1 MNLPLELYRQSPGA
15 ALKNATTFEFPF
27 GQIDRL
33 GAPLWNVIL
42 LTEDGALN
50 DGFGYG
56 PTLERAQTSA
66 WGEAIEWFHARAA
79 LKQIPRVFASYA
91 ELCERGENALDPVSL
106 NLQVGTHYTPDSPLQ
121 WIEVARHPDGETALV
136 PIEFVAPRY
145 ADIAATATAS
155 DFVSVPITNGLGAGP
170 TFERALAHGVL
181 ELLQRDGNSVS
192 YRALDRGVRVELDE
206 VRDPQTRALLQHLE
220 AEGVEILVKVAALD
234 FGMTNLYVVGYDRD
248 LGRAPLPIALSA
260 CGEAV
265 HPDREVALG
274 KALHEFCMARARKT
288 FNHGPLGPI
297 RALAPDGYL
306 RAFRPATMRSE
317 DDRALNQMRDWMNLT
332 HQQFFDMLREPIF
345 AVQETVKFS
354 DLPTTPIR
362 DDAQLLQLLTDRL
375 NAENLEIYF
384 SQFTPP
390 GANVCVLKAVV
401 PGLEVETM
409 TYQRIGARNLQ
420 RLLERNLPL
429 VGLGNAPASARPIA
443 LTQKNQARF
452 PNAWFDGAQLDAI
465 IGDLYPLYREPG
477 RHVLGFTEEN
487 FRQDEQDGN
496 RIKAG

>member
-15 ALKNATTFEFPF
+15 ALDNATIFEFPF

-33 GAPLWNVIL
+33 NAPLWNVIL
-42 LTEDGALN
+42 LAEDGALN

-66 WGEAIEWFHARAA
+66 WGEAIEWFHARDA
-79 LKQIPRVFASYA
+79 LKTMPRVLASYA
-91 ELCERGENALDPVSL
+91 ELCSRGQNALDPVAL
-106 NLQVGTHYTPDSPLQ
+106 NLQSGTIYTPDLPLQ
-121 WIEVARHPDGETALV
+121 WIEIARHPDGERVLC

-145 ADIAATATAS
+145 ADIAATSSAS
-155 DFVSVPITNGLGAGP
+155 QFVSVPITNGLGAGP

-181 ELLQRDGNSVS
+181 ELLQRDGNSVN

-206 VRDPQTRALLQHLE
+206 VCDGQTRALLKHLE
-220 AEGVEILVKVAALD
+220 REGVEIIVKVAATD
-234 FGMTNLYVVGYDRD
+234 FGMTNLYVVGYDRE
-248 LGRAPLPIALSA
+248 LERAPLPIALSA

-265 HPDREVALG
+265 HPDREIALG

-317 DDRALNQMRDWMNLT
+317 DPRALNQMRDWMNLS
-332 HQQFFDMLREPIF
+332 HQQFFEMLRDPIF
-345 AVQETVKFS
+345 TVNQTVKFS
-354 DLPTTPIR
+354 ELPTTPIN
-362 DDAQLLQLLTDRL
+362 DDAQLLRILTERL
-375 NAENLEIYF
+375 NAENLEIYYA
-384 SQFTPP
+384 QFTP
-390 GANVCVLKAVV
+390 ADAEVCVLKAIV

-409 TYQRIGARNLQ
+409 TYQRIGARNLG
-420 RLLERNLPL
+420 RLLERDSPL
-429 VGLGNAPASARPIA
+429 VGLGDAPATSRPIA
-443 LTQKNQARF
+443 LDAENQARF
-452 PNAWFDGAQLDAI
+452 PDAWFDGAQLDAI

-477 RHVLGFTEEN
+477 RHVLGFMAEQNAEN
-487 FRQDEQDGN
+487 FP
-496 RIKAG
+496 K